1 MLQRLVQFSL
11 SQRLFILIL
20 VAILSG
26 AGWYAYRGLPIDAF
40 PDVSSTQVKVIMKAA
55 GMTPEEVENRIA
67 VPIEVEMLGIPNTR
81 ILRSVT
87 KYGLVD
93 VTIDFEDG
101 TDIYW
106 ARQQVS
112 ERLGGILE
120 NLPPGIEGGMAPI
133 TTPLGEMF
141 MFTVEGDSLSLAERR
156 SLLDWVI
163 RPALRSVPGVADIN
177 ALGGVVRAFEIV
189 PDALRMAAAGVTNEQ
204 LRDAVSANNRNDG
217 AGRLGEGGEVLLVRS
232 EGNVRDLDDLRAIAV
247 PSANGKSLRLGDL
260 AEVKVGTV
268 TRYGVVTQDGKGEAV
283 QGLVLGLAG
292 ANAQRVVEGVQAKL
306 AELQPTLPAGVTIKP
321 FYDRALLVDR
331 AVGAVS
337 KALLE
342 ATALVIVLL
351 GAFLGNLR
359 AALTVAL
366 VLPLAALSTFILMR
380 FFGMSANL
388 MSLGGLGDR
397 HRHVSRCRSRGG

>member
-1 MLQRLVQFSL
+1 MC
-11 SQRLFILIL
+11 
-20 VAILSG
+20 
-26 AGWYAYRGLPIDAF
+26 
-40 PDVSSTQVKVIMKAA
+40 
-55 GMTPEEVENRIA
+55 
-67 VPIEVEMLGIPNTR
+67 
-81 ILRSVT
+81 
-87 KYGLVD
+87 
-93 VTIDFEDG
+93 
-101 TDIYW
+101 
-106 ARQQVS
+106 
-112 ERLGGILE
+112 
-120 NLPPGIEGGMAPI
+120 
-133 TTPLGEMF
+133 
-141 MFTVEGDSLSLAERR
+141 
-156 SLLDWVI
+156 I
-163 RPALRSVPGVADIN
+163 RDR
-177 ALGGVVRAFEIV
+177 
-189 PDALRMAAAGVTNEQ
+189 
-204 LRDAVSANNRNDG
+204 
-217 AGRLGEGGEVLLVRS
+217 VLLVRS
-232 EGNVRDLDDLRAIAV
+232 EGNVRDLDDLRAIVV
-247 PSANGKSLRLGDL
+247 PSENGKSLRLGDL

-388 MSLGGLGDR
+388 MSLGGLAIAIGMLVDAAVVVVENIVQR
-397 HRHVSRCRSRGG
+397 IASDPTAGKVPRLHTIYRAVREVSVPVTAGILIIITVFLPLLTLQGLSLIHI